1 MEGWVGD
8 HPAKRAYYQ
17 RLFGQETLQPEFQ
30 KFVDEWKSDP
40 AAQEQ
45 MRIKEQNK
53 CHDFAWWDK
62 HVMFRLTGRHH
73 PWHPDH
79 KKVSCRMSSHLSEPF
94 FVKIIR
100 VEGHDPFEQ
109 FVICTQCLFL
119 PASLQNQ
126 QVTCGSHKALS
137 CELCPQG
144 HGKDWCNG
152 DCSWCE
158 SSATCVAKVE
168 KAKLCKSNV
177 LKGGGIRIN
186 KNGPRKIT
194 QAVQGNDLHLS
205 LRQRARLSETM
216 NEKDAT
222 LTLSVVLPCGFE
234 HAYFAKT
241 AESVFY
247 ETPAETLK
255 EIVIVDDAS
264 DPPLKRL
271 WSEEEAAKFL
281 VKYVRLDK
289 AQGLIGAKQAGAEA
303 ATGDIIVFFD
313 CHVKVR
319 ALLTVCHSNFRPD
332 PHKLLSFQPAPGYW
346 RPYVKEIS
354 ENYKRV
360 VIPTITNL
368 NVDNWREENRP
379 SVGQGGMSKC
389 YLTFDAEFK
398 WTSDNTQY
406 VPIMSGG
413 LLAISR
419 KWFFE
424 IGGYD
429 KNMKGWGGENL
440 DQSLRIWTCG
450 GEIVSASESYVAH
463 MWRDGTAKTR
473 AKYTLGRNDA
483 MKNKARA
490 VKAHLGPWFEKS
502 MTFPSF
508 QGWQDV
514 DTSR

>member
-1 MEGWVGD
+1 
-8 HPAKRAYYQ
+8 
-17 RLFGQETLQPEFQ
+17 
-30 KFVDEWKSDP
+30 
-40 AAQEQ
+40 
-45 MRIKEQNK
+45 
-53 CHDFAWWDK
+53 
-62 HVMFRLTGRHH
+62 
-73 PWHPDH
+73 
-79 KKVSCRMSSHLSEPF
+79 MS
-94 FVKIIR
+94 R
-100 VEGHDPFEQ
+100 
-109 FVICTQCLFL
+109 
-119 PASLQNQ
+119 
-126 QVTCGSHKALS
+126 
-137 CELCPQG
+137 
-144 HGKDWCNG
+144 
-152 DCSWCE
+152 
-158 SSATCVAKVE
+158 
-168 KAKLCKSNV
+168 
-177 LKGGGIRIN
+177 
-186 KNGPRKIT
+186 
-194 QAVQGNDLHLS
+194 
-205 LRQRARLSETM
+205 
-216 NEKDAT
+216 
-222 LTLSVVLPCGFE
+222 
-234 HAYFAKT
+234 Y
-241 AESVFY
+241 
-247 ETPAETLK
+247 
-255 EIVIVDDAS
+255 
-264 DPPLKRL
+264 
-271 WSEEEAAKFL
+271 
-281 VKYVRLDK
+281 
-289 AQGLIGAKQAGAEA
+289 GL
-303 ATGDIIVFFD
+303 
-313 CHVKVR
+313 
-319 ALLTVCHSNFRPD
+319 LLTVSRSNFRPD

-368 NVDNWREENRP
+368 NVDTWTESGRP
-379 SVGQGGMSKC
+379 SVGRGGMSKC

-450 GEIVSASESYVAH
+450 GEIVSAPESYVAH
-463 MWRDGTAKTR
+463 MWRDGTEKTR